1 MSAPSAQVLLQ
12 YLIYSHMLA
21 RRLWCRLRASARYLE
36 TPASKLSSTAI
47 EASDEL
53 KAQVFLSLIRKRG
66 HLVAYLDP
74 LRRGNGGPWKG
85 FGEHQSGSRRAPSQ
99 VVLTVQADN
108 TPGHTTWN

>member
-1 MSAPSAQVLLQ
+1 MF
-12 YLIYSHMLA
+12 A
-21 RRLWCRLRASARYLE
+21 RRFWCGLRASAQYLE
-36 TPASKLSSTAI
+36 IPASKLSSTAI

-85 FGEHQSGSRRAPSQ
+85 FGEQQSGSRHGPSQ
-99 VVLTVQADN
+99 DLLTVHGEY
-108 TPGHTTWN
+108 TPGHMTGLINYAAMSLYCLN